1 MPNRETLTQ
10 YNLQATNPGKNHFFL
25 PRVKKPP
32 PPPKKKPPTTTAKT
46 PLPELNYHKLNFHR
60 IIPKSPKPKPNQTK
74 PHNYTTQHNTTQ
86 LHTNMLPQVKGIG
99 VDLLH
104 LPRLTRLLT
113 KRPTYAHRFARRI
126 LTKSEYRQFL
136 KSSSPSTTTTTMGMV
151 KWLGVRWAAKEA
163 AFKAFGTRRGGL
175 VWGDV
180 EVGYYDSGWSL
191 SFFFL

>member
-1 MPNRETLTQ
+1 M
-10 YNLQATNPGKNHFFL
+10 LQT
-25 PRVKKPP
+25 
-32 PPPKKKPPTTTAKT
+32 
-46 PLPELNYHKLNFHR
+46 
-60 IIPKSPKPKPNQTK
+60 
-74 PHNYTTQHNTTQ
+74 
-86 LHTNMLPQVKGIG
+86 KGIG

-113 KRPTYAHRFARRI
+113 KRPSYAHRFARRI

-136 KSSSPSTTTTTMGMV
+136 KSTSTTTTTMTGLGMV

-180 EVGYYDSGWSL
+180 EVGYYDSGQPFLWLFKGCGGGEGLEIAEGVVERRRGGL
-191 SFFFL
+191 SISHDGEYLVAMAMI